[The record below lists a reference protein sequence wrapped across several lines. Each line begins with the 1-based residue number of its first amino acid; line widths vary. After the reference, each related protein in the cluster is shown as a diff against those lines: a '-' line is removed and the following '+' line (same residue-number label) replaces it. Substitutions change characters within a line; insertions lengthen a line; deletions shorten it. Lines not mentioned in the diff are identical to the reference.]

1 MTRGLL
7 IKMSSLGD
15 VIHALPAVTDAAE
28 HGVVFDWVVEENFAP
43 VPALHPGVH
52 AVLPI
57 AWRRWRKSLLTDRES
72 MRRFFNRLREVRY
85 DVILDSQG
93 LIKSAAVSRLA
104 RGDQRAGFARSSARE
119 GTSALGL
126 DKPVHVALDLHA
138 VDRQRK
144 LFAAVFGYEIPDGLT
159 YGIGR
164 GGIGRE
170 GIGRVNSEITR
181 SVLLLHGTTWPAKHY
196 PEVMWQE
203 LIALALKD
211 GCDVQVV
218 FGSAEEERLARRL
231 ERAGARVLP
240 SRSLAELLEHIRS
253 VGVVIG
259 VDTGLC
265 HVAAALDRPVI
276 GLYGPTDPNLTGVRG
291 RRVQNLVTNL
301 DCAPCR
307 RPDCSRADRAQH
319 AVDPPCFSVLPP
331 AQVWEAARQ
340 MLTRI

>member
-1 MTRGLL
+1 MTRALL

-15 VIHALPAVTDAAE
+15 VVHALPAVTDAAE

-57 AWRRWRKSLLTDRES
+57 AWRRWRRSLLADRTEV
-72 MRRFFNRLREVRY
+72 RRFFDRLREMRY

-104 RGDQRAGFARSSARE
+104 RGDLRAGFARSSARE
-119 GTSALGL
+119 GASALRL
-126 DKPVHVALDLHA
+126 DKPVHVSLDLHA
-138 VDRQRK
+138 IDRQRK
-144 LFAAVFGYEIPDGLT
+144 LFAAVFGYDVPAGLA

-164 GGIGRE
+164 MNNP
-170 GIGRVNSEITR
+170 VSR
-181 SVLLLHGTTWPAKHY
+181 SVLLLHGTTWSSKHY
-196 PEVMWQE
+196 PETMWQE
-203 LIALALKD
+203 LVALAIKD

-218 FGSAEEERLARRL
+218 FGSATEEKRARQFAA
-231 ERAGARVLP
+231 AGARVLP
-240 SRSLAELLEHIRS
+240 SMRLAELLEHIGS
-253 VGVVIG
+253 VGVVVG
-259 VDTGLC
+259 VDTGLS

-276 GLYGPTDPNLTGVRG
+276 GLYGPTDPVLTGVRG

-307 RPDCSRADRAQH
+307 RPTCTRTDRDRY
-319 AVDPPCFSVLPP
+319 AVEPPCFSRLPP
-331 AQVWEAARQ
+331 ELVWRTAR
-340 MLTRI
+340 LALNGI